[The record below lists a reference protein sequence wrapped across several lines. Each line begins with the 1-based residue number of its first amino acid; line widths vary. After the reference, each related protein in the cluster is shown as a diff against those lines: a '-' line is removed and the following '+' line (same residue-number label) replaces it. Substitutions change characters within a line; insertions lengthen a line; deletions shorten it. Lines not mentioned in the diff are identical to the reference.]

1 MVTPDPAR
9 WLRPG
14 RPPKRGFEP
23 VGARS
28 TNPSTAMSKI
38 SRAAKAV
45 QKVDPGSVIRTII
58 RAGQAVPGPPLGPV
72 LGQRGIPIGQF
83 CKDFNEQT
91 KDIKSGVPLPTRITV
106 RPDRSYEIQINK
118 PTASYFL
125 LSAAGIERGARNPG
139 HEVAGMVTLKHL
151 YEIALVKSQDPSFV
165 LNDLP
170 LEKVIRSLMGSAK
183 SLGIKVVKDLSA
195 EEYATFLKQREEAL
209 AAEAEAKALELQEAG
224 NK

>member
-23 VGARS
+23 VGGGMNLS
-28 TNPSTAMSKI
+28 QEESQIYQSQHCHVEDLPSSQSGAKGG
-38 SRAAKAV
+38 SRKC
-45 QKVDPGSVIRTII
+45 DPDDHSR
-58 RAGQAVPGPPLGPV
+58 RAGCSRTPLGACPWAERHPHRTVLQGLQRADQGHQEWGPV
-72 LGQRGIPIGQF
+72 AHPHH
-83 CKDFNEQT
+83 CT
-91 KDIKSGVPLPTRITV
+91 
-106 RPDRSYEIQINK
+106 
-118 PTASYFL
+118 
-125 LSAAGIERGARNPG
+125 G